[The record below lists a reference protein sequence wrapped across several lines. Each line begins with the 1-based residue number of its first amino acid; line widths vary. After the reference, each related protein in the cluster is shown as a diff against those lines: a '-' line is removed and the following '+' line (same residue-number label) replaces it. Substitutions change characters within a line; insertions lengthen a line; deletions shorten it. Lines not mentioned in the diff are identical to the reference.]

1 VETLFLETLLKT
13 RKGLLKGVPGIAL
26 TTTTGTHRQS
36 NQSNQ
41 SNQYDQYDQYD
52 RLDHTMDIIRRL
64 GSVKQQGVQQS
75 VTGTSPSRG
84 AHFDLQALFKYV
96 DDDGSGRISR
106 DEFLNV
112 FVALI
117 PGIAHQQH
125 EHDPKHQSLVT
136 KVG

>member
-1 VETLFLETLLKT
+1 M
-13 RKGLLKGVPGIAL
+13 KGVPGIAL

-41 SNQYDQYDQYD
+41 SNQYD